1 MRTTVIEHERA
12 IRRISINLDIELS
25 GWAKQGARRRG
36 RLNQSSEYIKYGL
49 GKKYL
54 KYGPRENCKALLD
67 SRPGELLVNC
77 GTVFG

>member
-1 MRTTVIEHERA
+1 MIEHGTA
-12 IRRISINLDIELS
+12 IRRISITLDIELI

-54 KYGPRENCKALLD
+54 KYGLGENGKALLD
-67 SRPGELLVNC
+67 SRLGHC
-77 GTVFG
+77 A